1 MTRRGMLT
9 GIALLGLTQWT
20 ARATSH
26 DRVWHDGVLVSR
38 RTVPVGRN
46 TFQHQFIYRV
56 RGGTARYVVVVSDVP
71 LKLDLHVP
79 MRFAVTRRHVVIQDV
94 DGSEHKAAILRK
106 LENTP
111 PGR

>member
-1 MTRRGMLT
+1 MLT

-26 DRVWHDGVLVSR
+26 DRVWQDGVLVSR
-38 RTVPVGRN
+38 RTVPAGRN
-46 TFQHQFIYRV
+46 TFQNQFIYRV
-56 RGGTARYVVVVSDVP
+56 RGGTARYVVVSDER

-79 MRFAVTRRHVVIQDV
+79 MRFAVIRKYLVIQDA
-94 DGSEHKAAILRK
+94 DGTERKAAILQK

-111 PGR
+111 HGR

>member
-1 MTRRGMLT
+1 MTRRGMLI

-26 DRVWHDGVLVSR
+26 DRVWQEGVLVSR
-38 RTVPVGRN
+38 RTVPVGRD
-46 TFQHQFIYRV
+46 TFQNQFIYRV
-56 RGGTARYVVVVSDVP
+56 RGGTARYVVVSDEP

-79 MRFAVTRRHVVIQDV
+79 MRFAVTRRHLIIQDL
-94 DGSEHKAAILRK
+94 DGSEHKTAILQK

-111 PGR
+111 HGR

>member
-26 DRVWHDGVLVSR
+26 DRIWQDGVLVSR
-38 RTVPVGRN
+38 RTVPAGRN
-46 TFQHQFIYRV
+46 TFQNQFVYRV
-56 RGGTARYVVVVSDVP
+56 RGGTARYVVVSNEP

-79 MRFAVTRRHVVIQDV
+79 MRFAVTRRHLLIQDV
-94 DGSEHKAAILRK
+94 DGSEHKTAIVQK
-106 LENTP
+106 IENMP
-111 PGR
+111 RDR